1 MNDFDLTSALKI
13 MNTVKAYFIFPI
25 NAKSG
30 TSVYLLYG
38 TRVRIKSYLSAQL
51 LAVWFEKAC
60 IGFVK
65 KGFITYHDSAGQF
78 VWSMTV
84 ESSQWTNQ
92 EFVQEIGS
100 SIYRGW
106 KCNKLNLRMVQEIK
120 AKSGK
125 SGFSHKPSWLLLSFM
140 HYPVLLIV
148 YSTRL
153 ITDRTELKYTQ
164 ILIAVKYKFYREIYL
179 FSTKMSHINFSSAN
193 NVGLAEGNDK

>member
-100 SIYRGW
+100 SIYRAW

-120 AKSGK
+120 AKSGIQPQTQLVIIIIHALP
-125 SGFSHKPSWLLLSFM
+125 GFTYCLFNKAYYRPDRAQVHANFNCCEIQILQGNILIFNKNVSHKFQFC
-140 HYPVLLIV
+140 
-148 YSTRL
+148 
-153 ITDRTELKYTQ
+153 E
-164 ILIAVKYKFYREIYL
+164 
-179 FSTKMSHINFSSAN
+179 
-193 NVGLAEGNDK
+193 